1 MKIKCMVVK
10 EGGVDTMKKIIVSLV
25 VLLIF
30 SLNAGGSFSAETC
43 IPSVSIDPSS
53 IAVGRGWAV
62 NFSASTTCGGDTIP
76 GIYEWSVETNIGST
90 INDNGEYTAGNA
102 KGIDTVTVVDTLNE
116 NVHATAQVEVWVCT
130 PMQEALD
137 ALESDDVVTITRV
150 EVEEW
155 EEDSNFY
162 YVFEPNGIDPTIG
175 FIIYPGAI
183 ADPRAYAPAART
195 VAEKGY
201 LAVSVKMIKDLALGK
216 SAKRATTIIDTYSEI
231 TTWVIGGHSMGGA
244 GASAYAKEFTDKI
257 SGVFYWASYP
267 SELFRLD
274 DTDLKVISIYGTKD
288 GISTIDEIM
297 ASKEHLPPDAEF
309 VPIEG
314 GNHGQF
320 AWCEGEPG
328 ENDIPDLTR
337 AEQQSLINQATIGF
351 LKNFEEDQCV
361 VTFLLGRNHRQV
373 STLRQFRD
381 KILRQTPEGQ
391 EIIQL
396 YYEWSPTIVRAME
409 ENEELTQE
417 GKEMLDG
424 VLGLIEKE

>member
-1 MKIKCMVVK
+1 V
-10 EGGVDTMKKIIVSLV
+10 KKIIVSLV

-30 SLNAGGSFSAETC
+30 SLNAGGGFSAETC

-53 IAVGRGWAV
+53 IRIGRGWAV
-62 NFSASTTCGGDTIP
+62 NFTASTTCGDDTIP
-76 GIYEWSVETNIGST
+76 GIYGWSVTTNIGST
-90 INDNGEYTAGNA
+90 IDNNGEYTAGNA
-102 KGIDTVTVVDTLNE
+102 EGIDTVTVVDTLNG
-116 NVHATAQVEVWVCT
+116 NASDTAQVEVRVCML
-130 PMQEALD
+130 MQEALD

-175 FIIYPGAI
+175 FIIYPGAG
-183 ADPRAYAPAART
+183 ADPRAYAPAARA

-244 GASAYAKEFTDKI
+244 GASAYAKELTDKI

-288 GISTIDEIM
+288 GISTVDEIM

-314 GNHGQF
+314 GNHIQF
-320 AWCEGEPG
+320 CWCEGRPAEDG
-328 ENDIPDLTR
+328 IPDLTR
-337 AEQQSLINQATIGF
+337 AEQQSLINQATLGF

-361 VTFLLGRNHRQV
+361 VTFLLGRNQRQV

-396 YYEWSPTIVRAME
+396 YYKWSPTIVKAME
-409 ENEELTQE
+409 ENEELKQAAKTII
-417 GKEMLDG
+417 DG
-424 VLGLIEKE
+424 VLPVIKGTME